1 MYACQMKTHLA
12 TYRLQVQ
19 YVSVK
24 AVPLDIAYVMRVKT
38 VEHPF
43 HPHPH
48 RSLLSYTYLFRP
60 IPFVPITGTIKLVTM
75 IFFPPVFKLVAP

>member
-1 MYACQMKTHLA
+1 
-12 TYRLQVQ
+12 
-19 YVSVK
+19 
-24 AVPLDIAYVMRVKT
+24 MRVKT